1 MQTIKGMK
9 RAVVAA
15 TATSLV
21 LIAAPAIAD
30 DLGLSIGSNAGV
42 STLPSNST
50 VTGPGL
56 GIGADGNGKAGLD
69 LNTITNDQTS
79 ATNFQSSRLTV
90 PDALDRLSIRTDSK
104 GKASVLYNFVN
115 TKF

>member
-1 MQTIKGMK
+1 MQTINGV
-9 RAVVAA
+9 RSAVGAA
-15 TATSLV
+15 TVASLV

-30 DLGLSIGSNAGV
+30 DLSLSVGSSAGV
-42 STLPSNST
+42 STLPNNSNA
-50 VTGPGL
+50 TGPGL

-69 LNTITNDQTS
+69 LNTLTNDQAS
-79 ATNFQSSRLTV
+79 STNFQSSRLTV
-90 PDALDRLSIRTDSK
+90 PDPLDRLSIRTDSK